1 MSMAT
6 QNAVGLK
13 DISVSKVRVKGADG
27 QFVIMI
33 NLDEAAAFQTPSVL
47 SCSLSVGRRKF
58 QAGLECCK
66 KDIRLLVEF

>member
-33 NLDEAAAFQTPSVL
+33 NLDEAAAFQTPSVM
-47 SCSLSVGRRKF
+47 SCSLCGMEEISGW
-58 QAGLECCK
+58 
-66 KDIRLLVEF
+66 IRMLQEGY

>member
-33 NLDEAAAFQTPSVL
+33 NLDEAAKHLLLCLARCLWDGGNF
-47 SCSLSVGRRKF
+47 
-58 QAGLECCK
+58 
-66 KDIRLLVEF
+66 RLD